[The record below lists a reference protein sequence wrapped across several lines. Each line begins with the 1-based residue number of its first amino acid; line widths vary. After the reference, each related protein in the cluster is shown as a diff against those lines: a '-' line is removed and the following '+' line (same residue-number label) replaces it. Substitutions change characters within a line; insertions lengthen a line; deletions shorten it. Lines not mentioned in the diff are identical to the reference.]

1 MRMYDVFRMFKA
13 ITELQAIKKASWE
26 FLFWLLEI
34 KKKIN
39 CIVKD
44 EQDKQRILQEKLQD
58 LAIQYCTKD
67 RNGKPIIEKVTGI
80 DKVTGKEETDEVYTG
95 LSKGLNPE
103 YDKRVKEIVDA
114 NRDLLNTEFNVSFE
128 GIKKLERGILEK
140 KNKDGE
146 PIIPWDGN
154 YEEIFHELIAE

>member
-26 FLFWLLEI
+26 FYFWLLEI
-34 KKKIN
+34 KKKLS

-44 EQDKQRILQEKLQD
+44 EQEKQRILQDEIQE

-67 RNGKPIIEKVTGI
+67 KDGKPIV
-80 DKVTGKEETDEVYTG
+80 VKEETGEVYTG

-114 NRDLLNTEFNVSFE
+114 NRDLLNTVFIVSFE
-128 GIKKLERGILEK
+128 GIKKLGRGILEK

-154 YEEIFHELIAE
+154 YEEIFHDLIAE